1 MPSIIAPT
9 RPTFRCR
16 PCNAGLACQVS
27 LLLNFP
33 TSPTTRHRRA
43 VQAVCRPTRSSE
55 GSLPRAASLKTT
67 KTKGRPAPGPHACG
81 REMISKRDPA
91 FGEIHRG
98 SPSAVAWGS
107 GSHPCPLC
115 QTSVPWV
122 PLRQNRAPRSRTGR
136 CPPLELIVQSR
147 DSTTML
153 LLIAF
158 ERSFD
163 VFFEFRMLE
172 IRENL

>member
-1 MPSIIAPT
+1 MGEEDLTVTVIIAPI

-16 PCNAGLACQVS
+16 PCDAGLACQVS
-27 LLLNFP
+27 LLLNFL
-33 TSPTTRHRRA
+33 TSPTTRHRRV

-67 KTKGRPAPGPHACG
+67 KTKGRPAPGSHAFD
-81 REMISKRDPA
+81 REMIAKDSV

-115 QTSVPWV
+115 QMSVPWV
-122 PLRQNRAPRSRTGR
+122 PLRQNRAP
-136 CPPLELIVQSR
+136 PEIPNW
-147 DSTTML
+147 TMS
-153 LLIAF
+153 
-158 ERSFD
+158 SFG
-163 VFFEFRMLE
+163 VNRA
-172 IRENL
+172 IKR